1 MGKIND
7 RFIYIHPTFWFVVVL
22 SILTGMFYHILII
35 FIIVTW
41 HELGHFFMAKSFN
54 WEIRRITLWIFGGVM
69 ETEEHLNKPLNE
81 QFLVTIAGPI
91 QHLLIFLII
100 LLLKQTTLL
109 LPEHLAFAYQYNL
122 LILFFNFLPIWP
134 LDGGKLLSFI
144 FHIVLPFKRAHQY
157 ILIFSF
163 MSIFIFLVCMIKWSQ
178 ALVNVAVLIT
188 FLFWENKLEWKRRLY
203 VYQRFLLARMN
214 QHIKEKKMQPLLFIS
229 HVKLKSVFEHF
240 YLNKFHPIL
249 IRDKQII
256 TSELDCLNYYFK
268 QGQYHAT
275 LSDLTQQTKK

>member
-122 LILFFNFLPIWP
+122 LILFFNFT
-134 LDGGKLLSFI
+134 D
-144 FHIVLPFKRAHQY
+144 
-157 ILIFSF
+157 
-163 MSIFIFLVCMIKWSQ
+163 
-178 ALVNVAVLIT
+178 
-188 FLFWENKLEWKRRLY
+188 
-203 VYQRFLLARMN
+203 LA
-214 QHIKEKKMQPLLFIS
+214 
-229 HVKLKSVFEHF
+229 
-240 YLNKFHPIL
+240 
-249 IRDKQII
+249 
-256 TSELDCLNYYFK
+256 T
-268 QGQYHAT
+268 
-275 LSDLTQQTKK
+275 